1 MYGPRLRPGISFV
14 PTQKPQMRVG
24 GDCENCDNNYR
35 STARQFDP
43 FACAIVARERKT
55 PRGMIVRRLRSPDQ
69 TIDPDV
75 KETCSQSSGCSDIV
89 PQSNSRR
96 ECRVPELPLEE
107 EVYVEHPGIVGD
119 RARSAVLRLVCQKGQ
134 YGLRVR

>member
-1 MYGPRLRPGISFV
+1 
-14 PTQKPQMRVG
+14 
-24 GDCENCDNNYR
+24 
-35 STARQFDP
+35 
-43 FACAIVARERKT
+43 
-55 PRGMIVRRLRSPDQ
+55 LRSPDQ

-119 RARSAVLRLVCQKGQ
+119 RAAVGGSSPCLPKRPVRPQSTVGTEGGCGAGRRVKQHHDRSGAGTRA
-134 YGLRVR
+134 YP